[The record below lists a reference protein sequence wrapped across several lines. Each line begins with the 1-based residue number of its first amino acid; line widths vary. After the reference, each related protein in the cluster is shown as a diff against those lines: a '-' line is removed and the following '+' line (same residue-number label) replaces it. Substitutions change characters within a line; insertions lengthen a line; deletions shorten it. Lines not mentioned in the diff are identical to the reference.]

1 MMAWVTGDRES
12 VCREVYAIRE
22 RKSCYES
29 GQAVTFL
36 FGDYYCCKNVTDEEL
51 VSYGSSAF
59 WRMNRGFCGRGGC
72 ETCSRDQDCVVFGGG
87 EDVFCCP
94 HGYITDE
101 EMALRHN
108 ARPTEPLR
116 PHEEHDHRGHIE
128 DHDHDN
134 HHIHGN
140 DDSSEE
146 VTDDN
151 IRLKDDGAVDNGF
164 REVVRQPTPRID
176 PPLDPRRQEEE
187 NRKKVKLPPII
198 PPSPATTLRS
208 RNTTRTSIA
217 TSSTTRSTSTTR
229 VPEIHPRHDIPSRI
243 YAPRN
248 SRDEELEEILEHD
261 HHMHDHWVILV
272 NIALKHLKWISFRFA
287 AIDHIRIDLACF
299 QLLYT
304 LWTDGKI
311 WDVFICIFEED
322 FKSVVKSV
330 TEEEVPVIKETL
342 QEAHLT
348 RVYSMNWKV
357 RWERWE
363 SRELDTRIRFWITF
377 FDRKK

>member
-1 MMAWVTGDRES
+1 MAWVTGDRES

-217 TSSTTRSTSTTR
+217 TSLTTRSTSTTR

-272 NIALKHLKWISFRFA
+272 NIALTPEVDFVQICRDWPYSNWSSMFSI
-287 AIDHIRIDLACF
+287 
-299 QLLYT
+299 T
-304 LWTDGKI
+304 LH
-311 WDVFICIFEED
+311 F
-322 FKSVVKSV
+322 
-330 TEEEVPVIKETL
+330 
-342 QEAHLT
+342 
-348 RVYSMNWKV
+348 MNWRQDLRCVYMYFWRRFQKCCKV
-357 RWERWE
+357 CYRRRG
-363 SRELDTRIRFWITF
+363 SRYQRDTSRGSLDKSLQYELKGSLGTMRVSRIRYSN
-377 FDRKK
+377 